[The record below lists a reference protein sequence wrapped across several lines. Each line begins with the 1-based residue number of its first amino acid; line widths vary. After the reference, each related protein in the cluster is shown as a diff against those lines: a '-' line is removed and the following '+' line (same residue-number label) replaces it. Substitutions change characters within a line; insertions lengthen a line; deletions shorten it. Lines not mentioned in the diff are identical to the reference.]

1 MPKVGARV
9 THPTVR
15 LPGLIVGSHTAVFL
29 GALVVYCVTAS
40 NQVLAFAIVAF
51 ANAALTYIEQLV
63 ALYLYRSQKGGYFMT
78 FDLLGNTS
86 IGATNPAQAGV
97 SPVQDR
103 LWELPSVTA
112 QLLSMTAAYWTLATM
127 ERVQAEREERAGR
140 GTPSLYTRT
149 LGIWASAAVVLA
161 YAAHHSYSTVL
172 QIGTGVVF
180 GTAVGVT
187 GYKMS
192 SAALAT

>member
-1 MPKVGARV
+1 MAKVSAKGSS
-9 THPTVR
+9 PIVR

-51 ANAALTYIEQLV
+51 ANAALTYVEQLA
-63 ALYLYRSQKGGYFMT
+63 ALYMFRSQKGSYFMT

-86 IGATNPAQAGV
+86 IGATNPVHAGV

-127 ERVQAEREERAGR
+127 DRIAAEREERSGQ
-140 GTPSLYTRT
+140 GTPSLYART

-161 YAAHHSYSTVL
+161 YAAHYSYSTVL

-192 SAALAT
+192 STALSQ